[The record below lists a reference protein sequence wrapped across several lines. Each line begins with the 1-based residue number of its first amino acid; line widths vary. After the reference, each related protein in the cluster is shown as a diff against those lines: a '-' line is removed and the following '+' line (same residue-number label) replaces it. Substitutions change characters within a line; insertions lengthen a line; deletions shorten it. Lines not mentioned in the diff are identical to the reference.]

1 MAIMAKAITLTN
13 YAHFACTLVYTGS
26 SLRVDSWHN
35 GTKYDLRYL
44 CLDLQI
50 SQTVYGG
57 HDSKNMEWD

>member
-13 YAHFACTLVYTGS
+13 YAHWCTQEVACGLI
-26 SLRVDSWHN
+26 H
-35 GTKYDLRYL
+35 GTMYDLRYL

>member
-1 MAIMAKAITLTN
+1 MGNNGQSHHINQL
-13 YAHFACTLVYTGS
+13 CTLVYTGS
-26 SLRVDSWHN
+26 SQWVDSWHN

-44 CLDLQI
+44 CLDQQI